1 MNRYPLLL
9 ILALFAASN
18 LFAQEPLKQI
28 PSVHSWKSNDVV
40 ILRNVESGKTTYS
53 EYNIKTGATVAAELS
68 AVAKS
73 APTIVIKDGDIY
85 FSDLNDNEKRL
96 TNTIGVEMNPTL
108 SPDYSKVAYTRDND
122 LYSMEINSLKE
133 TRHTFDGTDVILNG
147 WASWVY
153 FEEIFGRG
161 GAYRAFWWSPNSD
174 KLAFYRFDDSKV
186 PMFPI
191 YYSTDQHGF
200 IRETRYPKA
209 GDPNPEV
216 KLGFVDVATSDIV
229 WADFNEKEDQYFGTP
244 FWGSSG
250 TDIMVQ
256 WMNREQDNLILY
268 AIDITTGIK
277 KEVYKETQQT
287 WINWIGAMRFGTSG
301 FYFVRDFE
309 NWEHIYYQSYDGL
322 TLRKLTDGKNWGV
335 RIVDLD
341 EKSRS
346 IIFTARREASDRNDV
361 YKTIWNSKGI
371 PAVTRISSGDL
382 NYSGTMISPDK
393 KHFMASGS
401 NVDTPTQLL
410 LFAANNGGVV
420 KMGTPRLI
428 ADSKG
433 EAFDTAKFP
442 KTEMVYITT
451 PEGFRLP
458 GAITFPNNFDKNK
471 KYPVIVSIYGGPNS
485 TNVMNSWRTPTGNLK
500 MWADEGVIQIS
511 IDNRASGH
519 VGKDGINYIH
529 RNLGY
534 WEQID
539 YNQWGQYLVS
549 LPYVNPKKIGITGFS
564 YGGTMTMT
572 ALTDGAEYYSYGIAG
587 GGVYDWRLYDS
598 HYTERYM
605 DHPKD
610 NKEGYDRSS
619 VLNKVKKYTPEKGS
633 LVHIT
638 HGTGDDNVHYQNT
651 LQLVTELQR
660 EGKHFELMLYP
671 EGMHGY
677 RGFQGAFSAEQ
688 NIRFWKKVLLD
699 K

>member
-1 MNRYPLLL
+1 MKRISLLAT
-9 ILALFAASN
+9 ICLFAVFS
-18 LFAQEPLKQI
+18 LSAQEPLKQI
-28 PSVHSWKSNDVV
+28 PSVHSWKSNEVV
-40 ILRNVESGKTTYS
+40 VLRSIESGKTSYS
-53 EYNIKTGATVAAELS
+53 EYNIKTGAIVSAELS
-68 AVAKS
+68 AAIKS
-73 APTIVIKDGDIY
+73 TPTVLVRNGDVY
-85 FSDLNDNEKRL
+85 LSDLNDNETRL
-96 TNTIGVEMNPTL
+96 TSSSGEEKNPAL
-108 SPDYSKVAYTRDND
+108 SPDLQKVAYTRDND
-122 LYSMEINSLKE
+122 LYSLDLNTLAE
-133 TRHTFDGTDVILNG
+133 TRLTFDGTDVIMNG

-153 FEEIFGRG
+153 FEEIFGRSS
-161 GAYRAFWWSPNSD
+161 AYRAFWWSPDSK

-191 YYSTDQHGF
+191 YYSTGQHGF

-216 KLGFVDVATSDIV
+216 KLGFVDVTTTDIV

-250 TDIMVQ
+250 ADIMVQ
-256 WMNREQDNLILY
+256 WMTRDQDNLILY
-268 AIDITTGIK
+268 AVDITNGAK
-277 KEVYKETQQT
+277 KEVYKETQKT
-287 WINWIGAMRFGTSG
+287 WINWISAMRFGEKG

-322 TLRKLTDGKNWGV
+322 TLSKLTDGKNWGV
-335 RIVDLD
+335 RIVNLD
-341 EKSRS
+341 EKSRT

-361 YKTIWNSKGI
+361 YKTTWN
-371 PAVTRISSGDL
+371 TRGVPVITRLSTGDL
-382 NYSGTMISPDK
+382 NYSAPLVSPDR
-393 KHFMASGS
+393 KHFMVTAS
-401 NVDTPTQLL
+401 NVSTPSQLL
-410 LFAANNGGVV
+410 LFAANSGGVV
-420 KMGTPRLI
+420 KISSPKVVL
-428 ADSKG
+428 DSKG
-433 EAFDTAKFP
+433 DTFDAANLP
-442 KTEMVYITT
+442 KTEMVYIVTE
-451 PEGFRLP
+451 EGFRLP
-458 GAITFPNNFDKNK
+458 GAITYPTNFDKNK

-485 TNVMNSWRTPTGNLK
+485 TNVMNSWRNPAGNLK

-519 VGKDGINYIH
+519 AGKEAINYIH

-539 YNQWGQYLVS
+539 YNQWGKYLIS
-549 LPYVNPKKIGITGFS
+549 LPFVNPEKIGITGFS

-572 ALTDGAEYYSYGIAG
+572 ALTDGAEYFKFGIAG
-587 GGVYDWRLYDS
+587 GGVYDWLLYDS

-610 NKEGYDRSS
+610 NKEGYERSA
-619 VLNKVKKYTPEKGS
+619 VHRKVKKYTPEKGS
-633 LVHIT
+633 LALIT

-671 EGMHGY
+671 EAMHGY
-677 RGFQGAFSAEQ
+677 RGFQGEFSAQE
-688 NIRFWKKVLLD
+688 NIKFWRKVLLD

>member
-1 MNRYPLLL
+1 MKRYPLLL
-9 ILALFAASN
+9 ILAIFVAST

-40 ILRNVESGKTTYS
+40 ILRSMEAGKSTYS
-53 EYNIKTGATVAAELS
+53 EYNIKTGTTVAAELS

-73 APTIVIKDGDIY
+73 APTVLLKEGDIY

-96 TNTIGVEMNPTL
+96 TSTAGEERNPVL

-122 LYSMEINSLKE
+122 LYSMEVNTLKE
-133 TRHTFDGTDVILNG
+133 TRLTFDGTDVILNG

-174 KLAFYRFDDSKV
+174 KLAFYRFDDSNV

-191 YYSTDQHGF
+191 YHSTDQHGF

-209 GDPNPEV
+209 GDPNPEA
-216 KLGFVDVATSDIV
+216 KLGFADVATGAIV

-256 WMNREQDNLILY
+256 WMNRDQNNLILY
-268 AIDITTGIK
+268 AIDITTGAK
-277 KEVYKETQQT
+277 KEVYKENQKT
-287 WINWIGAMRFGTSG
+287 WINWISAMRFGANG

-322 TLRKLTDGKNWGV
+322 TLTKLTDGKNWGV

-341 EKSRS
+341 EKNRS
-346 IIFTARREASDRNDV
+346 IIFTARREVSDRNDI
-361 YKTIWNSKGI
+361 YKTVWTTKNVPTVIRLS
-371 PAVTRISSGDL
+371 TGDL
-382 NYSGTMISPDK
+382 NYANPMVSPDK
-393 KHFMASGS
+393 KHFMTSGS
-401 NVDTPTQLL
+401 NVSTPTQLL
-410 LFAANNGGVV
+410 LFAAAKGGAV
-420 KMGTPRLI
+420 KEGVPRMI

-433 EAFDTAKFP
+433 ETFATANLP
-442 KTEMVYITT
+442 KTEMMYIVT

-458 GAITFPNNFDKNK
+458 GAITFPTNFDQNK
-471 KYPVIVSIYGGPNS
+471 KYPVIVSVYGGPNS
-485 TNVMNSWRTPTGNLK
+485 TNVMDSWRNPTGNLK
-500 MWADEGVIQIS
+500 MWADEGVIQVS

-539 YNQWGQYLVS
+539 FNQWGKYLTS

-572 ALTDGAEYYSYGIAG
+572 ALTDGAEYYSFGIAG
-587 GGVYDWRLYDS
+587 GGVYDWHLYDS

-610 NKEGYDRSS
+610 NKEGYETTS
-619 VLNKVKKYTPEKGS
+619 VLKKVKMYTPEKGS

-651 LQLVTELQR
+651 LKLVNELMR

-677 RGFQGAFSAEQ
+677 RGFQGEFSAQE